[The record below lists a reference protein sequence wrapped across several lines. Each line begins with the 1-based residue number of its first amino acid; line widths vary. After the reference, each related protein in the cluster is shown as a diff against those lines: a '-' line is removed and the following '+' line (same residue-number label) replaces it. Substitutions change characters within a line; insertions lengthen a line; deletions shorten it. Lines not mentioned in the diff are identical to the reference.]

1 MINKSKTILFLEKQ
15 GGFLSIYF
23 FILSKFFANFEI
35 TLYSNLFKIME
46 TVYIKTP
53 LGIAAIIG
61 DENGVSEIS
70 VSDEGS
76 VSVEIP
82 NVLQEAVSQLNDY
95 FEGKRTYFDFKLN
108 PKGTEFQQKV
118 WKALLEIPYGK
129 TRTYLEQ
136 SKVLGDVK
144 AIRAVAS
151 ANGKNPLWIVVP
163 CHRVIGT
170 DGSLTGYAG
179 GLWRKKWLL
188 EHENPT
194 TQQSLF

>member
-1 MINKSKTILFLEKQ
+1 
-15 GGFLSIYF
+15 
-23 FILSKFFANFEI
+23 
-35 TLYSNLFKIME
+35 ME
-46 TVYIKTP
+46 TAYIKTP
-53 LGIAAIIG
+53 LGIATIIG
-61 DENGVSEIS
+61 DENGISVISVADEGEIS
-70 VSDEGS
+70 NT
-76 VSVEIP
+76 IP
-82 NVLQEAVSQLNDY
+82 AVLHEAVLQLNDY
-95 FEGKRTYFDFKLN
+95 FEGKRTDFDFTLN

-118 WKALLEIPYGK
+118 WKGLLEIPFGK
-129 TRTYLEQ
+129 TCSYMDL
-136 SKVLGDVK
+136 SKKLGDVK

-194 TQQSLF
+194 TQQTLF

>member
-1 MINKSKTILFLEKQ
+1 LRT
-15 GGFLSIYF
+15 LSILCVLSGLIYYF
-23 FILSKFFANFEI
+23 
-35 TLYSNLFKIME
+35 YSME
-46 TVYIKTP
+46 TAYVKTP
-53 LGIAAIIG
+53 LGIATVIG
-61 DENGVSEIS
+61 DEEGVSVIS
-70 VSDEGS
+70 VSDEGI
-76 VSVEIP
+76 VSVAIP
-82 NVLQEAVSQLNDY
+82 VVLSDAVSQLNEY
-95 FEGKRTYFDFKLN
+95 FEGKRSDFTFKFN
-108 PKGTEFQQKV
+108 PKGTDFQKKV
-118 WKALLEIPYGK
+118 WSALLEIPYGK

-136 SKVLGDVK
+136 SKVLGGVK

-194 TQQSLF
+194 NQQSLF

>member
-1 MINKSKTILFLEKQ
+1 MN
-15 GGFLSIYF
+15 
-23 FILSKFFANFEI
+23 
-35 TLYSNLFKIME
+35 SNDQA
-46 TVYIKTP
+46 TAYIKTP
-53 LGIAAIIG
+53 LGIAKIVG

-70 VSDEGS
+70 VLDEGT
-76 VSVEIP
+76 VSAEIP
-82 NVLQEAVSQLNDY
+82 TVLQEAVLQLNAY
-95 FEGKRTYFDFKLN
+95 FEGKRNSFDFKLN
-108 PKGTEFQQKV
+108 PKGTEFQLKV
-118 WKALLEIPYGK
+118 WKALLDIPYGK

-188 EHENPT
+188 ELENPT